1 MSQKVLLVDGNSLI
15 HRAFHAT
22 PPMTTT
28 RGELTNAV
36 FAFAR
41 MLFRALNTLK
51 PEYAVIAFDRA
62 APTFR
67 HLEFDAYK
75 AHRAPAPE
83 GLYEQFGRVH
93 ELVDVLSLQTCEVDG
108 FEADDVLATLASQ
121 AVGHGL
127 DVVIMTGDTDALQ
140 LVNEHVSV
148 WMPRKGMS
156 DTILY
161 DSNGVRERYG
171 LEPNQLIDFKA
182 LKGDP
187 SDNIPGVP
195 GIGEKTASRLLAKFG
210 TIDQLV
216 THVNEIEPRLARSL
230 TESADQLVQTRRLI
244 TIVNTAPIQI
254 DLEKAR
260 VGTYDADQLSA
271 FLRELEFRIPANEL
285 PGRRTVTT
293 APGQLALFEDANAPV
308 AAPAIANDAAAAA
321 VAGQAPTECHVV
333 TVDELPTLVKRLR
346 AAGTISLDVETTD
359 TDAMRAELVGISVS
373 DQPGRGWY
381 IPVGHRS
388 SPANVPIDVA
398 LDLLRPVLADSTIQK
413 VGHNLKYDAMVL
425 ERAGAPVEGI
435 SFDTMIARYLLQ
447 SSERALNL
455 KDVAY
460 FELGIPMTPIVDL
473 IGKGKNQISMAD
485 VPVEQAAPYACADAD
500 IAFRLTHRFADQLKS
515 VGLWDLFTR
524 VEMPLLSVLARM
536 EEAGVA
542 IDVPYLKGMSANLAE
557 KIGILEGQIYA
568 EANHP
573 FNINSTQQLAKV
585 LFDELGLPTSRRT
598 QSGYSTDADTLE
610 ELRPRHPIV
619 GLILDYRQLIK
630 LKSTYVD
637 ALPLMINPYT
647 GRVHT
652 SFNQTGAS
660 TGRLSSSEPN
670 LQNIPIRT
678 DLGKQVR
685 RAFVARPGSLLFA
698 ADYSQVEL
706 RILAHVTQD
715 PNLVEAFASGRD
727 IHAAT
732 ASQILGVPLAEVSS
746 DQRRMAKTVN
756 FGVLYGMGDY
766 GLATQLGVSRADAH
780 SFIEHYFAQFPTVAA
795 YLEETKRQAREQG
808 YVTTLLGRRRYIAE
822 INTPN
827 RQIRSAAERT
837 AINMPI
843 QGTAADII
851 KVAMIRIDGALRER
865 NFATQMILQ
874 VHDEL
879 VFDVPENELAIVRPL
894 VVELMENAFPM
905 TVPLRVEGHVGPNWS
920 ALD

>member
-28 RGELTNAV
+28 KGELTNAV

-51 PEYAVIAFDRA
+51 PDYAVVAFDRA

-83 GLYEQFGRVH
+83 GLFEQFGRVH
-93 ELVDVLSLQTCEVDG
+93 ELIDALSLQTCEVDG
-108 FEADDVLATLASQ
+108 YEADDVLATLTAQ

-127 DVVIMTGDTDALQ
+127 DVVIVTGDTDALQ
-140 LVNEHVSV
+140 LVGDHVSV

-156 DTILY
+156 DTVLY

-171 LEPNQLIDFKA
+171 LDPAQLIDFKA

-195 GIGEKTASRLLAKFG
+195 GIGEKTAARLLVKYK
-210 TIDQLV
+210 TIEALLD
-216 THVNEIEPRLARSL
+216 HVDEIEPRLAQSL
-230 TESADQLVQTRRLI
+230 RQASDQLVQTRRLI
-244 TIVNTAPIQI
+244 TIVNTAPIQL

-260 VGTYDADQLSA
+260 VGAYDPDRLNA
-271 FLRELEFRIPANEL
+271 FLRELEFRIPTNEL
-285 PGRRTVTT
+285 PGRRPVAA
-293 APGQLALFEDANAPV
+293 APGQLALFDDGTVANGSTLPLSTT
-308 AAPAIANDAAAAA
+308 PALVD
-321 VAGQAPTECHVV
+321 GQSPTDWHVV
-333 TVDELPTLVKRLR
+333 SVEELSELIRRLR

-373 DQPGRGWY
+373 DRPGQGWY
-381 IPVGHRS
+381 IPVGHRDS
-388 SPANVPIDVA
+388 TANVPLAVV
-398 LDLLRPVLADSTIQK
+398 LDVLAPLLADPSIQK
-413 VGHNLKYDAMVL
+413 VGHNLKYDAIVL
-425 ERAGAPVEGI
+425 KRAGAPVEGI

-455 KDVAY
+455 KDVAF
-460 FELGIPMTPIVDL
+460 FELGIQMTPITEL
-473 IGKGKNQISMAD
+473 IGKGKNQLSMAD
-485 VPVEQAAPYACADAD
+485 VPVEQVAPYACADAD

-515 VGLWDLFTR
+515 AGLWDLFTR

-542 IDVPYLKGMSANLAE
+542 IDVPYLKAMSAELAE
-557 KIGILEGQIYA
+557 RIGTLEQEIYT

-598 QSGYSTDADTLE
+598 QFGYSTDADTLE

-637 ALPLMINPYT
+637 ALPLMLNPRT

-660 TGRLSSSEPN
+660 TGRLSSSDPN

-685 RAFVARPGSLLFA
+685 RAFVAAPGSLLFA

-715 PNLVEAFASGRD
+715 HNLIEAFASGRD

-732 ASQILGVPLAEVSS
+732 ASQILGVPLAEVTS

-756 FGVLYGMGDY
+756 FGVLYGMSDF
-766 GLATQLGVSRADAH
+766 GLATQLGLSRADAH

-795 YLEETKRQAREQG
+795 YLEDTKRQAREQG

-827 RQIRSAAERT
+827 RQIRAAAERT

-851 KVAMIRIDGALRER
+851 KVAMIRIDQALRER
-865 NFATQMILQ
+865 NLATKMILQ

-879 VFDVPENELAIVRPL
+879 VFEVPEAELEVVRPL
-894 VVELMENAFPM
+894 VIELMENAFPM

-920 ALD
+920 ALE